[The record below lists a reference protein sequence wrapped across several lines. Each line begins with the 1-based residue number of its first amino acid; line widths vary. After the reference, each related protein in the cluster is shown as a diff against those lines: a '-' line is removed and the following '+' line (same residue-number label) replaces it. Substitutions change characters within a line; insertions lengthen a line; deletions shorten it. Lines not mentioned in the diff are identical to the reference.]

1 MKCKFRIFDCAKA
14 MSAMLEVLRKTATPE
29 QIQELIDAHECICE
43 IDEHG
48 INGPAALGIG
58 VYGGHSVGD

>member
-14 MSAMLEVLRKTATPE
+14 MLAMLEVLRKTATPE
-29 QIQELIDAHECICE
+29 QIQELIDAHECIYE
-43 IDEHG
+43 LDEHG

-58 VYGGHSVGD
+58 IYGGHSVGD

>member
-1 MKCKFRIFDCAKA
+1 MKSRFSIHDCSVA
-14 MSAMLEVLRKTATPE
+14 MLAMLEVLRKTASPE
-29 QIQELIDAHECICE
+29 QIQELIDGHDCINE

-58 VYGGHSVGD
+58 VYGGHVVGD

>member
-1 MKCKFRIFDCAKA
+1 ML
-14 MSAMLEVLRKTATPE
+14 AMLEVLRKTATPE
-29 QIQELIDAHECICE
+29 QIQELIDAYECIYE
-43 IDEHG
+43 LDEHG